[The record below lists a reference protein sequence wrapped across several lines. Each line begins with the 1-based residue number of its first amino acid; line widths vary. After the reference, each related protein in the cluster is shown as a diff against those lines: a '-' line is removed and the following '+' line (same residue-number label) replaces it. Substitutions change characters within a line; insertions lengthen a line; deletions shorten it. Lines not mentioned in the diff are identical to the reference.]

1 MSTTDTS
8 VTNLVFNKLTL
19 SQYKTAKAGSQ
30 IVSTE
35 SYELTDIDTAFL
47 ESSTKYA
54 ANIDVSINS
63 STYVVT
69 IQLKDQDGNALGN
82 QRTIDLPL
90 ESVVVSGSYDSTNK
104 KIVLTL
110 QSGST
115 IDIPVGDL
123 IAGLQSEI
131 TSENPLDADL
141 VDDST
146 STNKFVTASDKTTW
160 SGKQDALVSGTNIKT
175 INNNSLL
182 GAGNIDIDS
191 LPAQT
196 GQSGKFLTT
205 NGSAASWA
213 TVDALPSQTSQSGK
227 FLTTDGTTASWATV
241 DALPSQTSQS
251 GKFLTTNG
259 TAASWANIPDELPS
273 QTGQSGKFLTTD
285 GSAVSWGTVSAT
297 VATDGDTINKNSS
310 DELQTIGVIEKNA
323 GNIKY
328 DWVGTLAQWQ
338 AGRTAGT
345 IPDTWFCWITDDETT
360 GVQVSW
366 SAIRDIPTAVAA
378 LANSTGGTLDSGTM

>member
-8 VTNLVFNKLTL
+8 ITNLVFNKLTL
-19 SQYKTAKAGSQ
+19 SQYKTAKSGGQ
-30 IVSTE
+30 ILSTE

-54 ANIDVSINS
+54 ANINMTIDP
-63 STYVVT
+63 STYVIT
-69 IQLKDQDGNALGN
+69 IQLKDQDGNNIGN
-82 QRTIDLPL
+82 ERTIDLPL
-90 ESVVVSGSYDSTNK
+90 ESVVVGGTYDSVNK
-104 KIVLTL
+104 KVILTL
-110 QSGST
+110 ASGDT

-123 IAGLQSEI
+123 VAGLQSEI

-146 STNKFVTASDKTTW
+146 SAHKFVTASDKTTW

-175 INNNSLL
+175 VNNNSLL
-182 GAGNIDIDS
+182 GAGNINIDS

-205 NGSAASWA
+205 DGTDASWATVDALPAQSGQSGKFLTTDGSAASWA
-213 TVDALPSQTSQSGK
+213 TVDALPSQSG
-227 FLTTDGTTASWATV
+227 
-241 DALPSQTSQS
+241 QS

-259 TAASWANIPDELPS
+259 TTA
-273 QTGQSGKFLTTD
+273 
-285 GSAVSWGTVSAT
+285 SWGTAPIPAVDDAT
-297 VATDGDTINKNSS
+297 ISVNTS

-323 GNIKY
+323 GDIKY